1 MTMAAI
7 EALAAYLT
15 SFSSKSSTIV
25 EASCVRVNM
34 HLRSLLFLMAGL
46 APAAFPT
53 HAQQAATEETAKPP
67 TQVEVMQKIEDSWSD
82 ALAKRDQYGLE
93 LVLSPRYVDIS
104 ETGEVRSRNQEI
116 AHILTKYPDLISL
129 EQKVV
134 DVRTIGDIAIVNG
147 TYILRRRINGK
158 PVDEKGV
165 FSHVFQRNRSN
176 WQCINAQ
183 RTIVVEQAVG
193 KPAKSSTTTQSKAEL
208 PFHVPFF
215 HKSTDQDSQQ
225 TPTQS
230 GAAGEQRP
238 APPPP

>member
-1 MTMAAI
+1 
-7 EALAAYLT
+7 
-15 SFSSKSSTIV
+15 
-25 EASCVRVNM
+25 M
-34 HLRSLLFLMAGL
+34 HLRSLLFLLAGL

-93 LVLSPRYVDIS
+93 LVLSPRYVNIS
-104 ETGEVRSRNQEI
+104 ESGEVRSRNQEI
-116 AHILTKYPDLISL
+116 AHILTRYPDLISL

-147 TYILRRRINGK
+147 TYILRLRANGH

-165 FSHVFQRNRSN
+165 FSHVFERNRSN

-193 KPAKSSTTTQSKAEL
+193 KPAKSSNTSTQSKAEL
-208 PFHVPFF
+208 PFHIPFV
-215 HKSTDQDSQQ
+215 HKGDDPNPPQQ
-225 TPTQS
+225 TQP
-230 GAAGEQRP
+230 
-238 APPPP
+238 